1 MYLSVFMPNKSVI
14 NGRMCVALG
23 KGSGEGEAE
32 FKWTLDFTVL
42 RPTNIAHNNGDFNNS
57 KDTNKMLRCNK

>member
-1 MYLSVFMPNKSVI
+1 
-14 NGRMCVALG
+14 MCG
-23 KGSGEGEAE
+23 IGEGEAE

-42 RPTNIAHNNGDFNNS
+42 RPTNIAHNNGDFNNN